1 MQTRRTTRRSIAA
14 AELGA
19 ENDLSNRVA
28 TRPNTA
34 STSTTTKPVNVIQKP
49 VITRRTT
56 ATGKSVLGDKVRFMF
71 FQPPSKIFHLL
82 FFNSRPLIP
91 SHLRFFFSPAR
102 SPELTRHS
110 LLENRLVQLQTRRG
124 NVQLFPT

>member
-56 ATGKSVLGDKVRFMF
+56 ATGKSVLGDKVRFIF
-71 FQPPSKIFHLL
+71 FLPLL
-82 FFNSRPLIP
+82 KSFLCCFSIRVL
-91 SHLRFFFSPAR
+91 SFRVTFDFFFLP
-102 SPELTRHS
+102 
-110 LLENRLVQLQTRRG
+110 LVLQ
-124 NVQLFPT
+124 N